1 METVIAMDGPSG
13 SGKST
18 MAKKLALSLGV
29 LYIDTGAMFRAIAC
43 FIQEQG
49 LELDDSEAIAALIPT
64 FKMSYGVS
72 DDALIVINNINY
84 TQKIREHIV
93 SKWASIVSQQAP
105 VRNFLLNFQRDLVKN
120 QVCVMEGR
128 DIGSVVFP
136 QAFCKV
142 FVTASPL
149 VRASRRFAQLN
160 SLGEEGHSLEKVLA
174 DVVKRDKKDTQRE
187 VAPLK
192 VADGAIVVDTSELDE
207 ERVLSELVEVV
218 RLKAQEHTISLS

>member
-1 METVIAMDGPSG
+1 
-13 SGKST
+13 
-18 MAKKLALSLGV
+18 
-29 LYIDTGAMFRAIAC
+29 
-43 FIQEQG
+43 
-49 LELDDSEAIAALIPT
+49 
-64 FKMSYGVS
+64 
-72 DDALIVINNINY
+72 
-84 TQKIREHIV
+84 
-93 SKWASIVSQQAP
+93 
-105 VRNFLLNFQRDLVKN
+105 LVKN